1 MFRNIVVG
9 FDGSSTA
16 TEALNQAADL
26 AAMAGAHLHIVS
38 AYPPG
43 TKVANGAGGGKGNG
57 NGWIVGTHAPKHANG
72 ARRMVKD
79 AAAALVAERALGVT
93 THTAQGEPAD
103 VLVRIAA
110 EAEADLI
117 IVGNKGMRG
126 ARRVLG
132 SVPNRVAHKAPCGVM
147 IVQTT

>member
-9 FDGSSTA
+9 FDGSATA
-16 TEALNQAADL
+16 TEALNRAADL

-38 AYPPG
+38 AYAPG
-43 TKVANGAGGGKGNG
+43 TKVANSAGGGNG
-57 NGWIVGTHAPKHANG
+57 NGWIVGTHAPKHADG
-72 ARRMVKD
+72 ARRMVKN
-79 AAAALVAERALGVT
+79 AAAALVAERALGIT
-93 THTAQGEPAD
+93 THTVQGEPAD
-103 VLVRIAA
+103 VLVRVAA
-110 EAEADLI
+110 EADADLI
-117 IVGNKGMRG
+117 VVGNKGMRG

>member
-9 FDGSSTA
+9 FDGTPTS
-16 TEALNQAADL
+16 TEALNRAADL
-26 AAMAGAHLHIVS
+26 AALAGAHLHIVS
-38 AYPPG
+38 AYAPG
-43 TKVANGAGGGKGNG
+43 TKVSDVGRGD
-57 NGWIVGTHAPKHANG
+57 NGWLVGTHTAKHANG
-72 ARRMVKD
+72 ARRIVKN